1 MIAGPRNL
9 EGTHTG
15 KLKKKTEVA
24 LNRTVFD
31 WQDDKRPIFDGI
43 NNNYIHKLY

>member
-1 MIAGPRNL
+1 MIAGPHNL
-9 EGTHTG
+9 EGEPHR
-15 KLKKKTEVA
+15 LKKTEVA